1 MSDTI
6 SIRGIRAR
14 GHHGVLDFER
24 EHGQVFVV
32 DVEMTVDTARAA
44 AHDDLTLTVDYGAVA
59 HEVTRIV
66 SGPPFDLIETLAD
79 RVAAA
84 VRAFER
90 VQRVT
95 VTVHK
100 PHAPV
105 PAVFD
110 DVVVRITR

>member
-6 SIRGIRAR
+6 SILGIRAR
-14 GHHGVLDFER
+14 GHHGVLDSER
-24 EHGQVFVV
+24 ELGQTFVV
-32 DVEMTVDTARAA
+32 DVRMSVDTSAA
-44 AHDDLTLTVDYGAVA
+44 AATDDLGRTVDYGAVA

-66 SGPPFDLIETLAD
+66 SGPAFALIETLAD
-79 RVAAA
+79 RIASA
-84 VRAFER
+84 VRAFEG
-90 VQRVT
+90 VHEVT